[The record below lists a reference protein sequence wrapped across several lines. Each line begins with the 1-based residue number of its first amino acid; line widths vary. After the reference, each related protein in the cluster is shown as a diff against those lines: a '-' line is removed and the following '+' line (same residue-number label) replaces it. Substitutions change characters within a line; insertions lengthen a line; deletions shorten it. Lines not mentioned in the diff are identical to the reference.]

1 MRPSPQHAGALP
13 TGGVTS
19 LQVARSLFGDFLEF
33 VPNAA
38 IEYRFARDNNNRLPR
53 LAAGSRYASLAYV
66 YSAAAIFAAAACS
79 SW

>member
-13 TGGVTS
+13 ASGVTS
-19 LQVARSLFGDFLEF
+19 LQVARSFFADFLEF
-33 VPNAA
+33 VPNAV
-38 IEYRFARDNNNRLPR
+38 IKYRFARHNDRLPEF
-53 LAAGSRYASLAYV
+53 AAGSDAFRSLDI